1 MKWKLCLLALG
12 ASLSAFAGGGGADA
26 PTGEA
31 LRPDDRSLARTI
43 VYDCNG
49 FEFVTRLGLGEMA
62 LWLPQRYLVL
72 SQVRS
77 ASGAKYQEGD
87 VVFWSKGDEAML
99 LVGDLEYRDCRLQ
112 PERGPWEDARRRG
125 VDFRAVGNEPGWHLE
140 IEHGRQLLYVGDY
153 GEQRLIIPDP
163 GVQPSGLARSYRA
176 ATEAGEL
183 VVEILDTACFDT
195 MSGEAF
201 PAAVTLTLDGRILQ
215 GCGRELERLMQ

>member
-1 MKWKLCLLALG
+1 MKWKLCSLLLG
-12 ASLSAFAGGGGADA
+12 ASLSAVAGGEGPESAA
-26 PTGEA
+26 TET
-31 LRPDDRSLARTI
+31 LHPDQQPLARTV

-49 FEFVTRLGLGEMA
+49 FEFVTRLGPGEMA

-99 LVGDLEYRDCRLQ
+99 QVGDVEYQECRLQ
-112 PERGPWEDARRRG
+112 PERAPWADARRRG

-140 IEHGRQLLYVGDY
+140 IQDGRQLLYVGDY
-153 GEQRLIIPDP
+153 GEQRVSTPDP
-163 GVQPSGLARSYRA
+163 GVQVAGQSRSYRA
-176 ATEAGEL
+176 RTEAAEL
-183 VVEILDTACFDT
+183 SVDILETPCFDT

-201 PAAVTLTLDGRILQ
+201 PAAVTATVNGRQLH
-215 GCGRELERLMQ
+215 GCGRDLEGLSD